1 MKKIH
6 KTVLALTVF
15 LLLVVSSCILAV
27 NYYNKEL
34 KTLDIENTGLWFHFY
49 VKSHSFSEI
58 DMSMEDEC
66 IRVMP
71 TYEKVEITELES
83 RLYLKMFY
91 DLYEKFEQGKF
102 ESKPYYKGQTTFCL
116 NAESENE
123 RCEFKIPTTNSLL
136 TNLMYFSFYLRT
148 FYPYLFGIWF
158 ALAALLVVTQKR
170 RGKIQATDTGKNF
183 TPHKIFA
190 VVSAAYL
197 AVGQM
202 IFSGLRYY
210 FYRAREEALKKT
222 IFFAGREMRMR
233 DLRFDNFEFHTQDYM
248 LIPGII
254 LLVIQIITVFKS
266 NKEKKREATA
276 FALPTLL
283 FSGFIYE
290 FVWNFWDTPLFG
302 YLDTIS
308 HKYLSL
314 YHITPVHFFAFYYTM
329 LVLVGIAVFLIFNL
343 ACFWGKKSFKENL
356 RQAMV
361 YSFVVAL
368 TAVVPC
374 VAGRYYF

>member
-1 MKKIH
+1 M
-6 KTVLALTVF
+6 
-15 LLLVVSSCILAV
+15 
-27 NYYNKEL
+27 
-34 KTLDIENTGLWFHFY
+34 ENN
-49 VKSHSFSEI
+49 
-58 DMSMEDEC
+58 C

-71 TYEKVEITELES
+71 TYEKVEISELES

-91 DLYEKFEQGKF
+91 DLHEKFEQGKF
-102 ESKPYYKGQTTFCL
+102 EDKPYYKEETTFWT
-116 NAESENE
+116 NVRGENGKYK
-123 RCEFKIPTTNSLL
+123 FKIPTINSHLA
-136 TNLMYFSFYLRT
+136 NFVYFSFYLRT
-148 FYPYLFGIWF
+148 FYPYLFGVWVTLEVLF
-158 ALAALLVVTQKR
+158 VVTKKQKSHLQTVDVR
-170 RGKIQATDTGKNF
+170 KIF

-197 AVGQM
+197 TVGQM

-210 FYRAREEALKKT
+210 FYRAYLAACKKT
-222 IFFAGREMRMR
+222 IFFAGREVRMT
-233 DLRFDNFEFHTQDYM
+233 DLRFDNFEYNTRSYM

-254 LLVIQIITVFKS
+254 LLIIQIITVFKS
-266 NKEKKREATA
+266 NKESKKREVVA
-276 FALPTLL
+276 FALPALL

-290 FVWNFWDTPLFG
+290 FVRNFCDTPMYHYF
-302 YLDTIS
+302 S
-308 HKYLSL
+308 RMFHKYLSL
-314 YHITPVHFFAFYYTM
+314 YRLSSVHFFTFSYTM

-374 VAGRYYF
+374 VAGRYYFW